1 MIIKKRGID
10 HHLEGLQA
18 LFKRLPE
25 SHPLRDTIDKKIGMK
40 TAGIRSE
47 IKLAKVFENYTF
59 LDEIYILHDV
69 SFYST
74 GRAQIDCLVI
84 TPNFILILEVKNIAG
99 DMSFL
104 VGTGQISR
112 VLENGQIDHF
122 ESPMV
127 QIDRNSDLL
136 FDWFRLKAIH
146 MPILG
151 AVVLSNSSQKVNV
164 QPNQYPVLFLGEIP
178 SFIKR
183 QIKNKNTIEPN
194 QAKTIAEMLV
204 EAHQPFNPFPICD
217 RWHVDTACLK
227 KGVFCTNCSEGMMK
241 RHFGRWVCEECFHRD
256 SYAHIQAI
264 KEWFMLVG
272 GEISNKNCREFL
284 GIQSRQLVTRMLK
297 EMNIIVEGTGKK
309 TKYKMEMRE

>member
-1 MIIKKRGID
+1 MIMKKRGID

-18 LFKRLPE
+18 LYRRLPDC
-25 SHPLRDTIDKKIGMK
+25 HPLRETIDKKIGMK
-40 TAGIRSE
+40 TAGIRGES
-47 IKLAKVFENYTF
+47 KLVKVFENYTF
-59 LDEIYILHDV
+59 LDEIYILHDL

-84 TPNFILILEVKNIAG
+84 TPNFALILEVKNIASE
-99 DMSFL
+99 MSFL
-104 VGTGQISR
+104 METGQISR
-112 VLENGQIDHF
+112 VLDNGQIDHF

-136 FDWFRLKAIH
+136 FDLFRLKDIH

-151 AVVLSNSSQKVNV
+151 AVVLSNSTQKVNV

-183 QIKNKNTIEPN
+183 QIKNQTVIEPN
-194 QAKTIAEMLV
+194 QAKEIAEMLV
-204 EAHQPFNPFPICD
+204 NEHQPFNPFPICD
-217 RWHVDTACLK
+217 RWHVDTSCLK
-227 KGVFCTNCSEGMMK
+227 KGVFCTKCSEGMMK
-241 RHFGRWVCEECFHRD
+241 RHFGRWVCEVCLYRD
-256 SYAHIQAI
+256 SFAHIQAI

-272 GEISNKNCREFL
+272 GEISNKKFREFL
-284 GIQSRQLVTRMLK
+284 GVPSRQLVTRMLK
-297 EMNIIVEGTGKK
+297 EMNIIVEETGKK

>member
-1 MIIKKRGID
+1 MIMKKRGID

-18 LFKRLPE
+18 LSKRLPE
-25 SHPLRDTIDKKIGMK
+25 SHPLTETIEKKIGMK
-40 TAGIRSE
+40 TAGIRGES
-47 IKLAKVFENYTF
+47 KLAKVFENYTF
-59 LDEIYILHDV
+59 LDEIYILHDL

-74 GRAQIDCLVI
+74 GRAQIDCLII
-84 TPNFILILEVKNIAG
+84 TPNFALILEVKNIAG
-99 DMSFL
+99 EMSFL
-104 VGTGQISR
+104 MGTGQISR

-136 FDWFRLKAIH
+136 FDLFRLKEIH

-151 AVVLSNSSQKVNV
+151 AVVLSNSTQKVNV

-183 QIKNKNTIEPN
+183 QIKNQTLIEPN
-194 QAKTIAEMLV
+194 QAKVIAEMLV
-204 EAHQPFNPFPICD
+204 NEHQPFNPFPICK
-217 RWHVDTACLK
+217 RWHVDTSCLK
-227 KGVFCTNCSEGMMK
+227 KGVFCTKCSEGMMK

-264 KEWFMLVG
+264 KEWFMLVE
-272 GEISNKNCREFL
+272 GEISNKKCREFL
-284 GIQSRQLVTRMLK
+284 GVQSRQLVTRMLK

>member
-1 MIIKKRGID
+1 MIMKKRGID
-10 HHLEGLQA
+10 LHLEGLQA
-18 LFKRLPE
+18 LSKRLPE
-25 SHPLRDTIDKKIGMK
+25 THPQKETIDKKIRMK
-40 TAGIRSE
+40 TAGIRGES
-47 IKLAKVFENYTF
+47 KLVKVFENYTF

-84 TPNFILILEVKNIAG
+84 TSNFALVLEVKNIAG

-136 FDWFRLKAIH
+136 FDWFRLKDIY

-151 AVVLSNSSQKVNV
+151 AVVMTNSTQKVTV

-178 SFIKR
+178 SFVKR
-183 QIKNKNTIEPN
+183 QIKNQIVIEPN
-194 QAKTIAEMLV
+194 QAKIIAQMLV
-204 EAHQPFNPFPICD
+204 EAHQPYNPFPICD

-227 KGVFCTNCSEGMMK
+227 KGVFCTKCCDGMMK
-241 RHFGRWVCEECFHRD
+241 RSFRTWVCEACFQRD
-256 SYAHIQAI
+256 PYAHIQAI
-264 KEWFMLVG
+264 REWFMLIG
-272 GEISNKNCREFL
+272 GEITNKECREFL
-284 GIQSRQLVTRMLK
+284 GVQSRQLVTRMLK
-297 EMNIIVEGTGKK
+297 EMNLLVVGTGKK
-309 TKYKMEMRE
+309 TKYLMEMKE

>member
-1 MIIKKRGID
+1 MIMKIRGID
-10 HHLEGLQA
+10 LHLEGLQA
-18 LFKRLPE
+18 LSKRLPE
-25 SHPLRDTIDKKIGMK
+25 SHPQRETIDKKIRMK
-40 TAGIRSE
+40 TAGIRGE
-47 IKLAKVFENYTF
+47 LNLVKVFENYTF

-84 TPNFILILEVKNIAG
+84 TPNFALILEVKNIAG

-136 FDWFRLKAIH
+136 FDWFRLKDIH

-151 AVVLSNSSQKVNV
+151 AVVLSNSTQKVNV
-164 QPNQYPVLFLGEIP
+164 QPNQHPVLFLGEIP

-183 QIKNKNTIEPN
+183 QIKNQNTIEPN
-194 QAKTIAEMLV
+194 QAKIIAEMLV

-227 KGVFCTNCSEGMMK
+227 KGVFCTKCCEGMMK
-241 RHFGRWVCEECFHRD
+241 RSFRTWICEACFHRD
-256 SYAHIQAI
+256 PYAHIQAI
-264 KEWFMLVG
+264 KEWFMLIG
-272 GEISNKNCREFL
+272 GEITNKKCREFL
-284 GIQSRQLVTRMLK
+284 GVQSHQLVSRLLK
-297 EMNIIVEGTGKK
+297 EMNLIIEGKGNRT
-309 TKYKMEMRE
+309 TYKMGFRE

>member
-25 SHPLRDTIDKKIGMK
+25 SHPLKDTIDKKIGMK
-40 TAGIRSE
+40 IAGIRGES
-47 IKLAKVFENYTF
+47 KLVKVFENYTF
-59 LDEIYILHDV
+59 LDEIYILHDL

-84 TPNFILILEVKNIAG
+84 TPNFALILEVKNIAG
-99 DMSFL
+99 EMSFL
-104 VGTGQISR
+104 MGTGQISR
-112 VLENGQIDHF
+112 VLDNGQIDHF

-136 FDWFRLKAIH
+136 FDLFRLKDIH

-151 AVVLSNSSQKVNV
+151 AVVLSNSTQKVNV

-183 QIKNKNTIEPN
+183 QIKNQTVIEPN
-194 QAKTIAEMLV
+194 QAKIIAEMLV
-204 EAHQPFNPFPICD
+204 NEHRPFNPFPICD

-227 KGVFCTNCSEGMMK
+227 KGVFCTKCSDGMMK
-241 RHFGRWVCEECFHRD
+241 RRFRTWICEACFQRD
-256 SYAHIQAI
+256 PYAHIQAI

-272 GEISNKNCREFL
+272 GQITNKECREFL
-284 GIQSRQLVTRMLK
+284 GVQSHQLVSRLLK
-297 EMNIIVEGTGKK
+297 EMNLIIEGKGNRT
-309 TKYKMEMRE
+309 TYKMGFRE

>member
-18 LFKRLPE
+18 LFIRLPE
-25 SHPLRDTIDKKIGMK
+25 SHPLRETVEKKIRMK
-40 TAGIRSE
+40 IAGIRGES
-47 IKLAKVFENYTF
+47 KLVKVFENYTF

-84 TPNFILILEVKNIAG
+84 TPNFALILEVKNIAG

-136 FDWFRLKAIH
+136 FDWFRLKDIH

-151 AVVLSNSSQKVNV
+151 AVVLSNSTQKVNV

-183 QIKNKNTIEPN
+183 QIKNQNTIEPN
-194 QAKTIAEMLV
+194 QAKNIAEILV

-227 KGVFCTNCSEGMMK
+227 KGVFCMKCCEGMMK
-241 RHFGRWVCEECFHRD
+241 RRLRTWICEACSHRD
-256 SYAHIQAI
+256 PFAHIQAI
-264 KEWFMLVG
+264 KERFMLIG
-272 GEISNKNCREFL
+272 GEITNKECREFL
-284 GIQSRQLVTRMLK
+284 GVQSRQLVTRMLK
-297 EMNIIVEGTGKK
+297 EMNLIVVGTGKK
-309 TKYKMEMRE
+309 TKYLLEMRE

>member
-1 MIIKKRGID
+1 MIMKKRGID
-10 HHLEGLQA
+10 LHLEGLQA
-18 LFKRLPE
+18 LSKRLPE
-25 SHPLRDTIDKKIGMK
+25 SHLQKETIDKKIRMK
-40 TAGIRSE
+40 TAGIRGES
-47 IKLAKVFENYTF
+47 KLVKVFENYTF

-84 TPNFILILEVKNIAG
+84 TPNFALILEVKNIAG
-99 DMSFL
+99 EMSFL

-112 VLENGQIDHF
+112 ILENGQIDHF

-136 FDWFRLKAIH
+136 FDWFRLKNIH

-151 AVVLSNSSQKVNV
+151 AVVLTNSTQKVTV

-183 QIKNKNTIEPN
+183 QIKNRTVIEPN
-194 QAKTIAEMLV
+194 QAKVIAEMLV
-204 EAHQPFNPFPICD
+204 NEHQPFNPFPICD

-227 KGVFCTNCSEGMMK
+227 KGVFCTKCCDGMMK
-241 RHFGRWVCEECFHRD
+241 RSFRTWDCEACFHRD
-256 SYAHIQAI
+256 PYAHVQAI
-264 KEWFMLVG
+264 KEFFMLVG
-272 GEISNKNCREFL
+272 GEITNKKCREFF
-284 GIQSRQLVTRMLK
+284 GIQSPQLITRILK
-297 EMNIIVEGTGKK
+297 ELNLTVEGTGKK
-309 TKYKMEMRE
+309 TKYKMKLRE